1 MHCEHIENDLKRE
14 NPPRMCAGAETAL
27 VTTQIC
33 TTKTVSLPPRGMST
47 PQYCNS
53 RGRGLVTSSRSIDPG
68 IASVLQSKTCHS
80 ADVTLMSDNDATFS
94 SRTSFGDRFA
104 ARLVVVERNELRCTT
119 GVHFSQNG
127 EEAHLE
133 CAIAKAP
140 ASKKKEEA
148 EFSYF
153 CIRP

>member
-1 MHCEHIENDLKRE
+1 MRWRGDGIGDYADLHDT
-14 NPPRMCAGAETAL
+14 NSQPSAERNVNTE
-27 VTTQIC
+27 
-33 TTKTVSLPPRGMST
+33 
-47 PQYCNS
+47 YCNS

-80 ADVTLMSDNDATFS
+80 ADVTLMSDNDATYS

-127 EEAHLE
+127 EEAHLK
-133 CAIAKAP
+133 CAIAKAL
-140 ASKKKEEA
+140 AGV
-148 EFSYF
+148 SYKDDSQRSRF
-153 CIRP
+153 ALLRPPLYQGECVAKDIFR